1 MRWRSKVT
9 IRIATLAGAAA
20 LALAAGPA
28 AAGDE
33 PHAGVVEFVNE
44 TPQTVMFIYA
54 HMQFVTD
61 LEDDLLG
68 TEVLEPGDSFKVDL
82 NLGPGRCEYE
92 IMVHLADEQRLH
104 YRRFDA
110 CKETALHMSLN
121 ALDPAS
127 SRPGAAAANRTP

>member
-1 MRWRSKVT
+1 MSRGSL
-9 IRIATLAGAAA
+9 IAFAALAGAA
-20 LALAAGPA
+20 LIGPVSHLAAA
-28 AAGDE
+28 DDKL
-33 PHAGVVEFVNE
+33 HANVIEFVNE

-54 HMQFVTD
+54 HMENVTD
-61 LEDDLLG
+61 WEDDLLG

-121 ALDPAS
+121 ALDPAY